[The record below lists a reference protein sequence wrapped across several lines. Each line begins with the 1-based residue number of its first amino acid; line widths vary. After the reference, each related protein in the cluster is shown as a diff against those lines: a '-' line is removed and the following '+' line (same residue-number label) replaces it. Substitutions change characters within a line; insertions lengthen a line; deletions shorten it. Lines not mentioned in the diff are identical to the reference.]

1 MAHDNFDQIKWE
13 KNVIFLK
20 KLTEKVKEITTMKE
34 LLKSPSSSTPIMSP
48 SPTLI
53 PKRGTKRRL
62 SCQAEI
68 RSSPVENTKK
78 STGSQ
83 TSVDFNS
90 EQTTLINTEN
100 SKIDVENNLKT
111 LKKLYKQKQQQFEES
126 QKLLVLAID
135 DNAELKLKLEKR
147 DRELEVKND
156 KKLRGHIFS

>member
-1 MAHDNFDQIKWE
+1 MAHDDFDQIKWE

-20 KLTEKVKEITTMKE
+20 KLTEKVKEITTVKE

-100 SKIDVENNLKT
+100 SKIM
-111 LKKLYKQKQQQFEES
+111 
-126 QKLLVLAID
+126 
-135 DNAELKLKLEKR
+135 
-147 DRELEVKND
+147 
-156 KKLRGHIFS
+156 